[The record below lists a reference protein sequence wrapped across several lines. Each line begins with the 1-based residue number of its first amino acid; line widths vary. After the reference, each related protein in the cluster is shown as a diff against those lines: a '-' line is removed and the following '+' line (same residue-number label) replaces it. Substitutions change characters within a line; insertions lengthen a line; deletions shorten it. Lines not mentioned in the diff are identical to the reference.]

1 MCRRGFGNVLLCV
14 GRSVVE
20 LPSDLL
26 LIVGSFCGIASV
38 AALTLNV
45 ASPVY
50 AIFSSLQQIGFAF
63 GLGIVLA
70 ITICAPVSGGHFNPG
85 ISLCFAIWGGF
96 PWRKVPIYILSQIFG
111 AFFAGL
117 LLMGCYWPQIQ
128 ELKAANIEQYGTAVY
143 NGGAAGILCP
153 FPPATQTNQ
162 GYLFLQEFFASSTV
176 AIVIAA
182 CIDPANPFQTPVSL
196 PYTIGLAYAVMV
208 WGFGSQA
215 LALNTARDLG
225 TRIVAAI
232 FFGKEAF
239 TSHNFCWIPILV
251 NLPAYVFGFGFYQY
265 VFRDSLQNIHAGHSK
280 HAEGHAGLVRHL
292 TKVGATGPQ
301 SLPTSE
307 LRGPQSG
314 QDKSTVQH
322 ADRYV

>member
-1 MCRRGFGNVLLCV
+1 M
-14 GRSVVE
+14 
-20 LPSDLL
+20 
-26 LIVGSFCGIASV
+26 
-38 AALTLNV
+38 AALTLNETS
-45 ASPVY
+45 AVY

-63 GLGIVLA
+63 GLGITLA
-70 ITICAPVSGGHFNPG
+70 ITICSPVSGGHLNPG

-143 NGGAAGILCP
+143 NGGAAGILCS
-153 FPPATQTNQ
+153 FPPAKQTNQ
-162 GYLFLQEFFASSTV
+162 GYLFLQEFFASSCL

-182 CIDPANPFQTPVSL
+182 CVDPANPFQTPVSL
-196 PYTIGLAYAVMV
+196 TYTIGTAYAVMI

-215 LALNTARDLG
+215 LSLNTARDLG

-239 TSHNFCWIPILV
+239 TYKKFCWIPILV
-251 NLPAYVFGFGFYQY
+251 NLPAYVFGVGFYEY
-265 VFRDSLQNIHAGHSK
+265 VFRDSLRSIDAGHAK
-280 HAEGHAGLVRHL
+280 HAEGQAGIVRHL
-292 TKVGATGPQ
+292 TNVGAIDPE
-301 SLPTSE
+301 SPSASE
-307 LRGPQSG
+307 LQVTEAG
-314 QDKSTVQH
+314 QDKLNAQH
-322 ADRYV
+322 MEAYV